1 MFDIDALLANLQVEQ
16 LDRFLFRGDSL
27 PLPLPK
33 IFGGQVLA
41 QALNAAER
49 TVEEDRH
56 AHSMH
61 AYFLRPGNA
70 ARPVIFDV
78 DPIRDGGSF
87 TTRRVVAKQDGKAIF
102 NCAISFHRAEEGSEH
117 QAEMPADIPMP
128 ESLERNVERIEQL
141 LEVNRSHPLLFEF
154 PLEAVDVRAVDR
166 VDPFDP
172 GKQDPVQGFWFRFTG
187 RLPDASA
194 LHRTLLTYISDKELM
209 LTGLR
214 PHGINMLTP
223 GIQLASLDH
232 ALWFHAGF
240 RVDEWLYYHMESPRA
255 GHGRYFGRGSFY
267 SRDGVLVASSAQEGL
282 ARFTVP

>member
-1 MFDIDALLANLQVEQ
+1 MFDIDELLDNLQVEQ

-27 PLPLPK
+27 PLPFPK

-49 TVEEDRH
+49 TVAEDRH

-70 ARPVIFDV
+70 ERPVIFDV

-87 TTRRVVAKQDGKAIF
+87 ATRRVVAKQDGKAIF
-102 NCAISFHRAEEGSEH
+102 NCAISFHRAEEGPEH
-117 QAEMPADIPMP
+117 QVEMPAGIRMP
-128 ESLERNVERIEQL
+128 ETLERNIERIEQL
-141 LEVNRSHPLLFEF
+141 LQVNRSHPLLFEF
-154 PLEAVDVRAVDR
+154 PLEAVDIRAEDQA
-166 VDPFDP
+166 DPFDP
-172 GKQDPVQGFWFRFTG
+172 GQQEPVNGFWFRFIG
-187 RLPDASA
+187 RLPDEPA
-194 LHRTLLTYISDKELM
+194 LHRMLLTYISDKELM

-214 PHGINMLTP
+214 PHGLNMLTP

-232 ALWFHAGF
+232 ALWFHADF
-240 RVDEWLYYHMESPRA
+240 RVDEWLYYHMESPRSA
-255 GHGRYFGRGSFY
+255 HGRYFGRGSFY

-282 ARFTVP
+282 ARLSGR

>member
-16 LDRFLFRGDSL
+16 LDRYLFRGDSL

-41 QALNAAER
+41 QALNAADR
-49 TVEEDRH
+49 TVQDDRH

-70 ARPVIFDV
+70 AIPVIFDV

-102 NCAISFHRAEEGSEH
+102 NCAISFHSAEEGHEH
-117 QAEMPADIPMP
+117 QAEMPSGIPMP
-128 ESLERNVERIEQL
+128 ETLERNVERIEQL
-141 LEVNRSHPLLFEF
+141 LKVNSKHPRLFEF

-166 VDPFDP
+166 VDPFNP
-172 GKQDPVQGFWFRFTG
+172 GEQDPIQGFWFRFTG
-187 RLPDASA
+187 HLPDAPA
-194 LHRTLLTYISDKELM
+194 IHRMLLTYISDKELM

-214 PHGINMLTP
+214 PHGLNMLTP

-240 RVDEWLYYHMESPRA
+240 RVDEWVYYHMESPRA
-255 GHGRYFGRGSFY
+255 ASGRYFGRGSFY
-267 SRDGVLVASSAQEGL
+267 RQDGILVASSAQEGL
-282 ARFTVP
+282 ARFKAP